1 MNIFKC
7 TTLMLVPVLLVACA
21 APTSQLP
28 APPAQDYINGDPANV
43 RFDKS
48 SLYITDLLT
57 DDAIN
62 T

>member
-1 MNIFKC
+1 
-7 TTLMLVPVLLVACA
+7 MLVPVLLVACA